1 MIWMQPIQLNQPVAL
16 GPKLGTPGLHPYHV
30 LQPLKRPLQH
40 SWGPQK
46 GPLWPIK
53 PLLVAPEALGQP
65 QGARFGPKCH
75 WLVQL
80 GGLHPDHVLRPL
92 KRPLQHSW
100 SPQKGP
106 LWPIKSLLGPRWALG
121 SPGGPDLGPTATG
134 WSNWTGHMIW

>member
-1 MIWMQPIQLNQPVAL
+1 MLINWVPKFSSCCSFILAKNRQGARGAQF
-16 GPKLGTPGLHPYHV
+16 GPKCHWLVQLGGPHPYHV
-30 LQPLKRPLQH
+30 LGPHKRPLQH

-75 WLVQL
+75 WLAQL
-80 GGLHPDHVLRPL
+80 GGPHPDHVLGPL
-92 KRPLQHSW
+92 KGPLQHSW

-106 LWPIKSLLGPRWALG
+106 LWPIKSLLGAQE
-121 SPGGPDLGPTATG
+121 
-134 WSNWTGHMIW
+134 GHGQPWGT